1 MTLERES
8 ILVTGGGGFLGTAII
23 ERLVERGCRVRSLS
37 RGHYAALSKLG
48 VEQIQ
53 GDIRSPDAVMQACRG
68 VSLVFH
74 TAAKAGIWGNPT
86 DFYDINVTGTKNL
99 LAACSRAEGVRLV
112 HTSSPSVVFDGRD
125 MAGVDEST
133 PYPYRYAAA
142 YPATK
147 ARAEKLV
154 CRAAKEGLPAVILR
168 PHLIWGPG
176 DNHLVPRIV
185 GRAHKLRRIGDA
197 RNMVDTV
204 YIDNAADAH
213 ILAAQCLKSNPRLSG
228 KIYFISQGEPVPL
241 WDMVDHILK
250 AANKEPVR
258 GRISKRAA
266 WTVGALLELIYRVFN
281 LNGEPRMT
289 RFLAEELSTNHW
301 FDIRA
306 ARDDLGYIPAVTMAE
321 GLDRLAAWF
330 RKTHSSQ

>member
-1 MTLERES
+1 MTLRHES

-23 ERLVERGCRVRSLS
+23 TRLVKRGCRVRSLS
-37 RGHYAALSKLG
+37 RGHYPALSKLE
-48 VEQIQ
+48 VEQLG
-53 GDIRSPDAVMQACRG
+53 GDIRDPDVVARACRG

-86 DFYDINVTGTKNL
+86 DFFDINVTGTKNL

-112 HTSSPSVVFDGRD
+112 HTSSPSVVFNGRD

-133 PYPYRYAAA
+133 PYPDKYNAA

-147 ARAEKLV
+147 AQAEKLV
-154 CRAAKEGLPAVILR
+154 CRASESGLPAIILR

-185 GRAHKLRRIGDA
+185 GRAHRLRRIGDG
-197 RNMVDTV
+197 RNLVDTV

-213 ILAAQCLKSNPRLSG
+213 ILAAECLESNPRLSG
-228 KIYFISQGEPVPL
+228 KKYFISQGEPVPL
-241 WDMVDHILK
+241 WDMVDHILR
-250 AANKEPVR
+250 AANKAPVR

-266 WTVGALLELIYRVFN
+266 WTVGALLETVHRWLN
-281 LNGEPRMT
+281 LRGEPLMT
-289 RFLAEELSTNHW
+289 RFLAEELSTSHW

-306 ARDDLGYIPAVTMAE
+306 AREDLGYVPTVSLSE
-321 GLDRLAAWF
+321 GLERLADWF
-330 RKTHSSQ
+330 RRKAPSQ